1 MGRGVWMPQQGI
13 EHLCFAAQVAAW
25 GSSCVWVEMLR
36 REGIVFLEEEESFY
50 VWGIW
55 RDVAW

>member
-1 MGRGVWMPQQGI
+1 MLQQGI
-13 EHLCFAAQVAAW
+13 VHLCFAAPVAAW
-25 GSSCVWVEMLR
+25 GSSCVWVEMKR
-36 REGIVFLEEEESFY
+36 REGIVFLEEESFC